1 MLGGG
6 DLSQVVGSF
15 GDNPFFVAGQALREE
30 PLSQLAL
37 TAPLSGE
44 PRELL
49 VTIYVAGNLCLP

>member
-1 MLGGG
+1 MALTGGRVLRG
-6 DLSQVVGSF
+6 GPLF
-15 GDNPFFVAGQALREE
+15 LVAGQALREE

-44 PRELL
+44 PRALL